1 MDINAFEAWNLRLL
15 ERFFWPGPI
24 GREVFIGTSPDV
36 LDDIGEGLGGDEGFL
51 EAVKAGP
58 DWKWRQKPP
67 TLESRLQELV
77 ERRKRSVSRALGY
90 TDPGKHNCEFMPGGA
105 IENSAPTYL
114 PYLAALARGA
124 AVADVDGYYA
134 RLRKDLELPPNWSS
148 SQMSRTEFA
157 WADLERWTKYT
168 GGRYGKFTFRRL
180 GAHQF
185 VGLAKSQVMISARDI
200 LVLREMFE
208 RLGLEVGRGKATTRL
223 KDVLERIRAEN
234 SGVSRVLRQAAFDH
248 DYRDVLE
255 ARLADVHGEWK
266 GPEIDPG
273 EPSRSRI
280 GKRAER
286 RSGVRFGL
294 TLGPVESLPWRVI
307 IGIEDEAIDLAD
319 VEDSQILGE
328 SGEKAMPTSVTM
340 RRHPLGGWALLLSVE
355 ESKSFLMQDSW
366 TLETLR
372 GSFSVDRAWKAR
384 VLTENGDESYELWD
398 SGWPEYG
405 AAVVL
410 FPDVSDESHAM
421 FISACPDASRYA
433 PDEMEG
439 LPSGWAMYY
448 VEACERLTDEQRAIV
463 EPSGRRVR
471 LLVLQGGSKDEGEYL
486 RYDLPNVVY
495 RGPSE
500 WRVGVVGRDD
510 LELEQDS
517 YIPITRARPSGR
529 RVNAVVTRRY
539 GLPPAFEEGGEFKF
553 VVLDGPGK
561 ERGSCSLSVRSRAA
575 ASAAAED
582 GDTCMD
588 RFGRIVKGAEGLR
601 GGLPEHLVRAHERG
615 RGNEVVASSR
625 SRLDVGKPVTFEEVR
640 NNPAVLF
647 LDSLARAG
655 GYSYGRAKSKL
666 DRFLAR
672 AGSIQAPWKVLLDL
686 WGRGY
691 VELERGKDG
700 GIEYVHSVPAKAYLM
715 PLKVDGWDALGLLG
729 TLNLGQWGSLCEE
742 SLAWEILKNDFGLSE
757 EGTLPVLRL
766 RSKVTANLL
775 KQRMDPI
782 GLGVLPMQG
791 LAIANWAATERDVR
805 SAMLAETKELSESI
819 QFMGLRRFD
828 PLAIRYMD
836 IKSGH
841 PSPPEG
847 GEEAVLYKFEDV
859 RRKGW
864 YRNMFIS
871 RQGASFALDEQW
883 SRWVAMGYVARGFG
897 RAPVFHD
904 QEKRYLYV
912 PAKLRL
918 PIVIDRALLL
928 CSGSPPVEYRL
939 DAWEDGSDI
948 KFGIKHADT
957 ALFQLDEGLCQG
969 VGDGVWLRYDNVP
982 TAVMKAISSKGK

>member
-1 MDINAFEAWNLRLL
+1 VDMNAFEAWNLRLL
-15 ERFFWPGPI
+15 EHFFWPGRI
-24 GREVFIGTSPDV
+24 GKEIFIGTPPDV
-36 LDDIGEGLGGDEGFL
+36 LDEIGDGLGGDAGFL

-58 DWKWRQKPP
+58 DWKWKHKSP

-77 ERRKRSVSRALGY
+77 ERRKKSASRVLGY
-90 TDPGKHNCEFMPGGA
+90 ADPGKHNCEFMPGGA

-124 AVADVDGYYA
+124 AVADVGGYYA
-134 RLRKDLELPPNWSS
+134 RLRKDLGLPPNWSS
-148 SQMSRTEFA
+148 SQMSRTEVA
-157 WADLERWTKYT
+157 WADLEKWTKDT
-168 GGRYGKFTFRRL
+168 GGRYGKFTFRSL

-185 VGLAKSQVMISARDI
+185 VGLAKSQVMIAARDI
-200 LVLREMFE
+200 LVLHEIFE
-208 RLGLEVGRGKATTRL
+208 RLGLEVGRGKAATRL
-223 KDVLERIRAEN
+223 GDVLEGVRADS
-234 SGVSRVLRQAAFDH
+234 SGVSRGLRQAAFDP
-248 DYRDVLE
+248 DYKDVLE
-255 ARLADVHGEWK
+255 ARLVDVHGEWK
-266 GPEIDPG
+266 GPGTSPDEA
-273 EPSRSRI
+273 SRSRA
-280 GKRAER
+280 GKRAEKR
-286 RSGVRFGL
+286 GGVRFGL
-294 TLGPVESLPWRVI
+294 TLGPGESLPWRVI
-307 IGIEDEAIDLAD
+307 IGIEDEAIDLAE
-319 VEDSQILGE
+319 VEDSQLLGE
-328 SGEKAMPTSVTM
+328 PSDKATPTSVPM
-340 RRHPLGGWALLLSVE
+340 RRHRLGGWALPLSVE

-366 TLETLR
+366 TLKTLR
-372 GSFSVDRAWKAR
+372 GSFPVDRARKAR
-384 VLTENGDESYELWD
+384 VLTENGDENYELWD

-410 FPDVSDESHAM
+410 FPDASDESHAM
-421 FISACPDASRYA
+421 FVSTCPDASRYK

-439 LPSGWAMYY
+439 LPSHWAMYY

-471 LLVLQGGSKDEGEYL
+471 LLVLQGGSKDEGGYL
-486 RYDLPNVVY
+486 HYDLPNVVY
-495 RGPSE
+495 RGPPE
-500 WRVGVVGRDD
+500 WRVGVLGRDD

-517 YIPITRARPSGR
+517 YTPLTRAGPSGR
-529 RVNAVVTRRY
+529 HGNAVVTRCY
-539 GLPPAFEEGGEFKF
+539 GLPAAFEEGGEFKLF
-553 VVLDGPGK
+553 VLDGTGK
-561 ERGSCSLSVRSRAA
+561 ERGSCSLGVRSQAA
-575 ASAAAED
+575 ASTPED

-588 RFGRIVKGAEGLR
+588 RFGRVVKGVEGLR
-601 GGLPEHLVRAHERG
+601 GGLPEHLVRVHERG
-615 RGNEVVASSR
+615 RGNEVTASSR

-647 LDSLARAG
+647 LDSLASTG

-672 AGSIQAPWKVLLDL
+672 AGGIQAPWKVLLDL

-715 PLKVDGWDALGLLG
+715 PLKVDGWDVLGLLG
-729 TLNLGQWGSLCEE
+729 TLNLSQWGSLCGE

-766 RSKVTANLL
+766 RSKMTAALL
-775 KQRMDPI
+775 KQRLDPI

-791 LAIANWAATERDVR
+791 LAIANWAAAERDVR

-836 IKSGH
+836 IRSGH

-847 GEEAVLYKFEDV
+847 GEEAVLYKFEDP

-864 YRNMFIS
+864 YRSMFVS

-883 SRWVAMGYVARGFG
+883 SKWVAMGYVARGFG

-918 PIVIDRALLL
+918 PIVIDRALVL
-928 CSGSPPVEYRL
+928 CSGSPPVKCPL

-948 KFGIKHADT
+948 TFGIKHADM
-957 ALFQLDEGLCQG
+957 ALFQLDEDLCQG
-969 VGDGVWLRYDNVP
+969 VRDGGWLRYDNVP